1 MKKILLL
8 LLLTLLPLVASSQT
22 AISGIYYN
30 LNSWSDVK
38 TAEVTSNPDKYS
50 GDIVIPS
57 TVTYNDVTYSV
68 TSIGFCAFQD
78 CSGLTSVTIP
88 ESVISIGS
96 SAFSG
101 CSALTSVTI
110 GKGVTRIEGD
120 AFRDCNALSAV
131 HISDLAAWCSIDFAY
146 YRFSDSNPLVKAGHL
161 FLNDKE
167 ITNLVIPDGVTEIKA
182 HAFQGC
188 SAITFVTIPS
198 SVTTIGDNA
207 FYGCDLT
214 GVQVSDIGAWCNIP
228 FTYDGNPL
236 SIAQHLFVN
245 GEEVVDL
252 VIPEGTT
259 SIGSYAFRD
268 CKSIKSVKI
277 PNSLTNINLGVFS
290 GCESLSAV
298 HISDIGSWCNIKFDK
313 DSKNDSWGANPLNIA
328 HHLFMNGEEVR
339 NLVIP
344 SNVNAISDELFRD
357 CSELTSVKIEEGLTS
372 IGKSSFFGCINIK
385 SVEIPNSVT
394 EIGEYAFS
402 GCKAITTVSMGTGV
416 NSIGRSAFS
425 NCSGLVTIDI
435 PSGVKTINSETF
447 SGCTSLLSVSI
458 PEGVET
464 IGGYAFGGCHSIAK
478 VVIPEGV
485 TDIGY
490 GAFFF
495 FFSISSLSL
504 PKSLKTIGGKRA
516 FSYNQINE
524 VKLADIAAWCNIS
537 LESYDSNPLAL
548 AQHFYVN
555 DKEIT
560 DLVIP
565 EGVTYISKGAFMG
578 CGWMTSLTLP
588 NGFTKIEESS
598 FSECSALTS
607 ISLPSSLVIIDKNA
621 FANCI
626 ALSSITIPS
635 SVTTIGEYAFWSCWG
650 LSSIVIPN
658 SITTINEYSFA
669 HCKGLTSLSL
679 PESVTTI
686 KGNAFEGCSKLES
699 LIIPSKVEYIYQQ
712 AFANCGNLQSVK
724 SLAETP
730 PFLYDN
736 SFSNYEIPLYVPEGA
751 REAYQGKE
759 PWNKFKEI
767 LSGAD
772 TKYTL
777 TYKVDGE
784 VYTMYKLLE
793 GAAITPEPA
802 PTKEGYEFSGW
813 STIPATMPAEDV
825 TITGTFT
832 LLTDEDEITIKE
844 IGKTTWC
851 SKYDLDFTNVA
862 GIKAYTATGYNDVTK
877 TIWLTRVTEVPAGTG
892 ILVKGDAG
900 TYKIPHASVRA
911 AYANWFVGNLGDAIK
926 IAETD
931 GDKTNYYLSGKD
943 GTFVSVNGSA
953 NIGKNKAYLQLP
965 TSVFGGT
972 RSIGI
977 SYDDEDGTTSIKSLS
992 PVLSE
997 GEGEWF
1003 TLQGQRVA
1011 KPGKGLYIRN
1021 GKKVIVR

>member
-1 MKKILLL
+1 MKKLVTL
-8 LLLTLLPLVASSQT
+8 LLLTLLPLVASSQPT
-22 AISGIYYN
+22 AISGIYYY
-30 LNSWSDVK
+30 LYSGSDVK
-38 TAEVTSNPDKYS
+38 TATVTSNPDKYS

-68 TSIGFCAFQD
+68 TSIGSEALSSCSGLTSVTIPNSVTSIGDHAFYNCSGLKEVRITDLKAWCEINFENNPLLYAHHLFLNGEEIRDLIIPEGVAEIKEYAFCGASDFTTVSVPNSVTSIGDGAFSSCSGLTSVTIPNSVTSIGSSAFYD

-88 ESVISIGS
+88 NSVTSIGGYT
-96 SAFSG
+96 FSG
-101 CSALTSVTI
+101 CSGLTSVTI
-110 GKGVTRIEGD
+110 P
-120 AFRDCNALSAV
+120 N
-131 HISDLAAWCSIDFAY
+131 
-146 YRFSDSNPLVKAGHL
+146 
-161 FLNDKE
+161 
-167 ITNLVIPDGVTEIKA
+167 
-182 HAFQGC
+182 
-188 SAITFVTIPS
+188 
-198 SVTTIGDNA
+198 SV
-207 FYGCDLT
+207 
-214 GVQVSDIGAWCNIP
+214 
-228 FTYDGNPL
+228 
-236 SIAQHLFVN
+236 
-245 GEEVVDL
+245 
-252 VIPEGTT
+252 T
-259 SIGSYAFRD
+259 SIGTSAFD
-268 CKSIKSVKI
+268 
-277 PNSLTNINLGVFS
+277 
-290 GCESLSAV
+290 
-298 HISDIGSWCNIKFDK
+298 
-313 DSKNDSWGANPLNIA
+313 
-328 HHLFMNGEEVR
+328 
-339 NLVIP
+339 
-344 SNVNAISDELFRD
+344 
-357 CSELTSVKIEEGLTS
+357 
-372 IGKSSFFGCINIK
+372 GCINIK
-385 SVEIPNSVT
+385 SVEIPNSVI
-394 EIGEYAFS
+394 EIGESAFS

-416 NSIGRSAFS
+416 NSIGGRAFYG
-425 NCSGLVTIDI
+425 CSGLVTIDI

-464 IGGYAFGGCHSIAK
+464 IGGYAFAGCHSIAK

-485 TDIGY
+485 TNIGN
-490 GAFFF
+490 GAFSDCN
-495 FFSISSLSL
+495 SISSLSL
-504 PKSLKTIGGKRA
+504 PKSLKTIGGKEA

-560 DLVIP
+560 ALVIP
-565 EGVTYISKGAFMG
+565 EGVTSISNGAFMG

-598 FSECSALTS
+598 FSECSALAS
-607 ISLPSSLVIIDKNA
+607 VSLPSSLVTIEKNA

-626 ALSSITIPS
+626 ALASITIPS
-635 SVTTIGEYAFWSCWG
+635 SVTTIGENAFWSCWG

-669 HCKGLTSLSL
+669 HCEGLTSLSL

-686 KGNAFEGCSKLES
+686 KGNAFDGCSKLES

-712 AFANCGNLQSVK
+712 AFANCGKLQSVK

-851 SKYDLDFTNVA
+851 SKYDLDFTNVE
-862 GIKAYTATGYNDVTK
+862 GVKAYTATGYNNITK
-877 TIWLTRVTEVPAGTG
+877 TIWLTRVMEVPAGTG

-900 TYKIPHASVRA
+900 NYRIPHATVQS
-911 AYANWFVGNLGDAIK
+911 AYANWFVGNLGETIK
-926 IAETD
+926 IGETD
-931 GDKTNYYLSGKD
+931 GDKTNYYLKD
-943 GTFVSVNGSA
+943 GTFKSVAGYA

-977 SYDDEDGTTSIKSLS
+977 SYDDEDGTTSIKDLT
-992 PVLSE
+992 PALSE
-997 GEGEWF
+997 GEGAWY

-1011 KPGKGLYIRN
+1011 KPGKGLYIKN